1 MPMDF
6 MVVRIA
12 GKQYL
17 VTPNQKL
24 KIEGNIAPQAKE
36 YSQIE
41 VLLSSIGGKIEFG
54 TPLLSGRSIKASVLE
69 TGKGDKIRVSKF
81 KAKSRYRKTM
91 GFRPYV
97 TMLQFPDFASQKK
110 K

>member
-1 MPMDF
+1 MDF
-6 MVVRIA
+6 AVVRIA

-17 VTPNQKL
+17 VTPSQKL
-24 KIEGNIAPQAKE
+24 EVEGNIAPEAKE

-54 TPLLSGRSIKASVLE
+54 TPLVSGLSIKADILS
-69 TGKGDKIRVSKF
+69 TGKGNKIRVSKF

-97 TMLQFPDFASQKK
+97 TMLQFPDFVSQKK